1 MKKIIYSIFLITL
14 VSVFSSCE
22 KDLMEE
28 VNEGNWNSE
37 RNIIDFGLKQQIG
50 LARIER
56 SGNQATIN
64 ITINASNLDLAA
76 VDITDMVLSYDA
88 QANVTRGDKLNFD
101 NPENKSTVMVT
112 SKKGETLEWTIFI
125 EPFINELEGSWAISS
140 YSIKWDDGNGWGNAG
155 ESELSDLL
163 TESSSGLDDIITIGA
178 VKGAND
184 EGLVYGDYERTM
196 GEDGLAASYIY
207 ARTSEDWAVRF
218 NQLPIGSGE
227 WILNKDNSVTFVV
240 NKKSYTTKTFDKIDE
255 TILKLSLDPGVK
267 ELGRT
272 NWDDYYGDNTNKFV
286 AATDLWYTL
295 TKQ

>member
-1 MKKIIYSIFLITL
+1 MKKIAYSIFLIAL

-22 KDLMEE
+22 KDLMED
-28 VNEGNWNSE
+28 VNEGNWNNE

-56 SGNQATIN
+56 SANEATVN

-88 QANVTRGDKLNFD
+88 QANVASGDKLNFD
-101 NPENKSTVMVT
+101 NPEKKSTVTVT

-125 EPFINELEGSWAISS
+125 EPFINELEGSWAISN

-155 ESELSDLL
+155 EADLSGLL
-163 TESSSGLDDIITIGA
+163 TASSTGLDDIIIIGP

-184 EGLVYGDYERTM
+184 EGLVYGNYERTL
-196 GEDGLAASYIY
+196 GADGLAASYVY
-207 ARTSEDWAVRF
+207 ARTSENWDVRF
-218 NQLPIGSGE
+218 NQLPVGKGE

-240 NKKSYTTKTFDKIDE
+240 NGKSYTTKTFDKIND
-255 TILKLSLDPGVK
+255 TTLKLPLEPGAK
-267 ELGRT
+267 DLGRT
-272 NWDDYYGDNTNKFV
+272 NWDDYYGDHTNKFV
-286 AATDLWYTL
+286 ATTNLWYTL
-295 TKQ
+295 IKQ